1 MKPQVTHPTHGRVL
15 WLVEQ
20 AAARLLPAVIQ
31 ADSDAV
37 FQVR

>member
-1 MKPQVTHPTHGRVL
+1 VKPQLAHPTHGRVL

-31 ADSDAV
+31 ADGDAV
-37 FQVR
+37 FQLR